1 MPRPRKPTSEIVIQL
16 GPPTLRPELDAGHA
30 HDNLVCGVD
39 EAGRGPLAGPVV
51 AAAVILPICP
61 PGSTEAP
68 PWCAGINDSK
78 KLTAAAREALFDAI
92 RANARVGVGISSVEE
107 IDTVNILQATFLAM
121 RRAVEALAADGG
133 PAPLT
138 ALVDGNQRPPGLP
151 CPRIT
156 TLVSGDALSLSIAAA
171 SIIAKVTRDRL
182 MADLALSHPGYG
194 WERNAGYGTAEHRD
208 AIKILGVTPAHRRTF
223 APISEQLALNL

>member
-1 MPRPRKPTSEIVIQL
+1 MPRPRKPASEIVIQL
-16 GPPTLRPELDAGHA
+16 GPPTLRHELDAGHGP
-30 HDNLVCGVD
+30 DSLVCGVD

-51 AAAVILPICP
+51 AAAVILPVA
-61 PGSTEAP
+61 SEAP
-68 PWCAGINDSK
+68 AWCAGINDSK

-121 RRAVEALAADGG
+121 RRAVEQLATDGG
-133 PAPLT
+133 PAPVH
-138 ALVDGNQRPPGLP
+138 ALVDGNQRPAGLP

-182 MADLALSHPGYG
+182 MTDLALSHPGYG

-208 AIKILGVTPAHRRTF
+208 AIKILGVTPVHRRTF

>member
-1 MPRPRKPTSEIVIQL
+1 MPRPRKSVPGISASNINLRL
-16 GPPTLRPELDAGHA
+16 GPPTLRPELDAGHG
-30 HDNLVCGVD
+30 HDSLVCGVD

-51 AAAVILPICP
+51 AAAVILPVCQEP
-61 PGSTEAP
+61 P
-68 PWCAGINDSK
+68 PWCGGINDSK
-78 KLTAAAREALFDAI
+78 KLTPAAREALFDAI
-92 RANARVGVGISSVEE
+92 RAHARVGVGISDVEE

-121 RRAVEALAADGG
+121 SRAVAALTADGG
-133 PAPLT
+133 PAPAT
-138 ALVDGNQRPPGLP
+138 ALVDGNQRPAGLS
-151 CPRIT
+151 CRIT

-208 AIKILGVTPAHRRTF
+208 AIKMLGVTPVHRRTF

>member
-1 MPRPRKPTSEIVIQL
+1 M
-16 GPPTLRPELDAGHA
+16 DAGHA
-30 HDNLVCGVD
+30 HDSLVCGVD

-51 AAAVILPICP
+51 AAAVILPVCP
-61 PGSTEAP
+61 PGSREAP
-68 PWCAGINDSK
+68 SWCAGINDSK
-78 KLTAAAREALFDAI
+78 KLTAAARDALFDAI
-92 RANARVGVGISSVEE
+92 RANARVGVGISTVEE

-138 ALVDGNQRPPGLP
+138 ALVDGNQRPVALP

-208 AIKILGVTPAHRRTF
+208 AIKMLGVTPAHRRTF